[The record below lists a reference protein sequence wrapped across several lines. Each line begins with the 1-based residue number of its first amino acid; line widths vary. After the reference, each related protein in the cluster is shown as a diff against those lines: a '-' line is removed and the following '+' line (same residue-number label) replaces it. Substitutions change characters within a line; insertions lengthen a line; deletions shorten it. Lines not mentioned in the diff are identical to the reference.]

1 MHNRGPN
8 QMVNLHQLKEG
19 LKGKITIN
27 FNRSVIISYDT
38 INHN

>member
-1 MHNRGPN
+1 MHNQGPN

-19 LKGKITIN
+19 PKIKITIN
-27 FNRSVIISYDT
+27 FNRSVAISHDT